1 MAEFM
6 MTSLQ
11 NFLQNPVAVKEL
23 RSRMRGR
30 RAFVVLTIYLLLMSG
45 LISLVYL
52 AQVANASSVYSSAG
66 RDAGRAVFF
75 TILAVQAF
83 LVTFM
88 APAFTAAAISGEK
101 ERQTYD
107 LLRTTLLSAH
117 QLTLGKMLSALS
129 YLFLLIFSAVPLQSM
144 AFILGGVSLTE
155 LILTQ
160 AIIVVAGV
168 TFAMVGLFFSSLMRS
183 VLASTVTTLAAVL
196 FMTIG
201 APIIIAILLPIFG
214 VMFTASGPTPQLE
227 WIMIH
232 GLQLLGFTN
241 FPATLIVTEIFLL
254 TEDAIFYFTSP
265 GSGGYTHHFIS
276 PWLPFSLLYGLLTL
290 ILYALTVWRIRRVAD
305 R

>member
-1 MAEFM
+1 
-6 MTSLQ
+6 MTALQ
-11 NFLQNPVAVKEL
+11 TFLQNPVATKEL

-30 RAFVVLTIYLLLMSG
+30 RAFVVLTIYLLLMS
-45 LISLVYL
+45 LLVSMVYL
-52 AQVANASSVYSSAG
+52 AQVVNASSVYSSAG
-66 RDAGRAVFF
+66 RDAGRAIFF

-117 QLTLGKMLSALS
+117 QLVLGKMLSALS
-129 YLFLLIFSAVPLQSM
+129 YLFLLILSAVPLQSL

-155 LILTQ
+155 FILTQ
-160 AIIVVAGV
+160 IIIAVAGV
-168 TFAMVGLFFSSLMRS
+168 TFAMVGLLVSSLMRS

-201 APIIIAILLPIFG
+201 APIILGIATPILGILFVG
-214 VMFTASGPTPQLE
+214 SGPSPELE
-227 WIMIH
+227 MLLLY
-232 GLQLLGFTN
+232 GLQILGWTN
-241 FPATLIVTEIFLL
+241 FPATLIVTEAFLL
-254 TEDAIFYFTSP
+254 TEDAVFYFSAS
-265 GSGGYTHHFIS
+265 GSGGYTYYYIS
-276 PWLPFSLLYGLLTL
+276 PWLPFSLLYGLFTL
-290 ILYALTVWRIRRVAD
+290 LLYTLAVWRIRRVAD

>member
-88 APAFTAAAISGEK
+88 APAFTAAAISGER

-201 APIIIAILLPIFG
+201 APIILAISLP
-214 VMFTASGPTPQLE
+214 VLALMFNSPTPE
-227 WIMIH
+227 VEMAMIYVA
-232 GLQLLGFTN
+232 QLLGFTN
-241 FPATLIVTEIFLL
+241 FPATLIVTETFLL
-254 TEDAIFYFTSP
+254 TEDAILYFSSP
-265 GSGGYTHHFIS
+265 GSGGYTHYFIS